1 MAQALVSREPF
12 FNQLKPLIGK
22 TVRVVME
29 NKINSGTLTIWTAEN
44 GNEGWLVKA
53 EKGKI
58 IFSGELVDRVDIPL
72 IGEPVV
78 HISF

>member
-1 MAQALVSREPF
+1 MANVLVSREPF
-12 FNQLKPLIGK
+12 FTQLKPLIGK
-22 TVRVVME
+22 TVRVVLE
-29 NKINSGTLTIWTAEN
+29 NKINSGVLTIWTADN